1 MMQNISELIAHPEK
15 LTDNLVLHELRE
27 LIAAHPYYHV
37 ARLLYL
43 RALYLNHDQSFGEE
57 LRRAAFYVSDRRVLF
72 RLIEGD
78 YYTLK
83 PVLKKKKIQDAK
95 EEGADRTQVL
105 IDAFLN
111 ALPASENEGEGEFSP
126 LDNGVLGADYAS
138 YMLREE
144 DFHNEEQGETEEEGT
159 QMTGQELI
167 DEFIKNADNR
177 GPLSKDSTKD
187 AEVAEQTEDLSP
199 IEDDESYF
207 TETLAKIY
215 IKQHRYAKALEI
227 IRRLSLKYPKKN
239 AYFADQIR
247 FLEKIIK
254 NSTE

>member
-111 ALPASENEGEGEFSP
+111 ALPASENEGGGSFLHWIMVYSVRTMP
-126 LDNGVLGADYAS
+126 LICCEKKIS
-138 YMLREE
+138 IMKSKEKRKRKELR
-144 DFHNEEQGETEEEGT
+144 
-159 QMTGQELI
+159 
-167 DEFIKNADNR
+167 
-177 GPLSKDSTKD
+177 
-187 AEVAEQTEDLSP
+187 
-199 IEDDESYF
+199 
-207 TETLAKIY
+207 
-215 IKQHRYAKALEI
+215 
-227 IRRLSLKYPKKN
+227 
-239 AYFADQIR
+239 
-247 FLEKIIK
+247 
-254 NSTE
+254 

>member
-1 MMQNISELIAHPEK
+1 MMLNISELIAHPEK
-15 LTDNLVLHELRE
+15 LTDKLVLHELRE
-27 LIAAHPYYHV
+27 LIAAYPYYQV

-43 RALYLNHDQSFGEE
+43 KGLYLNHDQNFGEE
-57 LRRAAFYVSDRRVLF
+57 LRRTAFYVADRRNLF
-72 RLIEGD
+72 QLIEGN

-83 PVLKKKKIQDAK
+83 PVPRKFHPQDSE

-105 IDAFLN
+105 IDAFLDGLPVSEDEN
-111 ALPASENEGEGEFSP
+111 GEALSL
-126 LDNGVLGADYAS
+126 LDDNVLSADYVT

-144 DFHNEEQGETEEEGT
+144 NLLSGEQEKEKVEERQMEGHR
-159 QMTGQELI
+159 LI
-167 DEFIKNADNR
+167 DEFIKKTDR
-177 GPLSKDSTKD
+177 KETFSEDVMSEGIVT
-187 AEVAEQTEDLSP
+187 EQMEDLSP
-199 IEDDESYF
+199 IEEDESYF

-215 IKQHRYAKALEI
+215 IKQHRYSKALEI

-247 FLEKIIK
+247 FLEKLIE